1 MYKHIFIKS
10 FFLRKIPQIV
20 LVFAVNCLFETVKD
34 SKAPSYLMHIP
45 LYRPL
50 VLASNSPRRRQLL
63 AQCGFT
69 FSTEVR
75 PTDEVFPK
83 TMPPDEVAAFLA
95 RKKAE
100 EFQQDAHDNLILC
113 ADTIV
118 VKDDLILNKPSD
130 EKSAIEMLELLSGAS
145 HHVVTGVCLLD
156 NGEFITKTDT
166 AKVTFRKFTTRE
178 LEFYVKYQPPFDKA
192 GGYGIQDWIGLT
204 GIERIEGSY
213 YTIMGLPTHLVYE
226 MLRPYFGLGFR
237 VTFTLLLLN
246 SFYIHN
252 YN

>member
-1 MYKHIFIKS
+1 
-10 FFLRKIPQIV
+10 
-20 LVFAVNCLFETVKD
+20 
-34 SKAPSYLMHIP
+34 MHIS
-45 LYRPL
+45 LSRPL

-63 AQCGFT
+63 AQCGFE

-75 PTDEVFPK
+75 PTEEIFPAA
-83 TMPPDEVAAFLA
+83 MPPDEVAAYLA

-100 EFQQDAHDNLILC
+100 EFRHNTQDNLILC

-118 VKDDLILNKPSD
+118 VKGDLILNKPAD
-130 EKSAIEMLELLSGAS
+130 EKEAIEMLGFLSGAT
-145 HHVVTGVCLLD
+145 HRVVTGVCLLD
-156 NGEFITKTDT
+156 KDKFITQSDT
-166 AKVTFRKFTTRE
+166 ATVTFRKLTTQE

-226 MLRPYFGLGFR
+226 MLKPYF
-237 VTFTLLLLN
+237 V
-246 SFYIHN
+246 
-252 YN
+252 